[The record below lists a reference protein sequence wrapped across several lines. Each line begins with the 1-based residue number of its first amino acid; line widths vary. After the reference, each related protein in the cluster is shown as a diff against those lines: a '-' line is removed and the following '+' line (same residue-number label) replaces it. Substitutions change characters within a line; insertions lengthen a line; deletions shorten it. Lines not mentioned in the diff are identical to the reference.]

1 MPSYF
6 VDFFNCLFGMSLQDY
21 PNKQQLVQTK
31 NWTVD
36 WIF

>member
-1 MPSYF
+1 MR
-6 VDFFNCLFGMSLQDY
+6 LQDY

-31 NWTVD
+31 NWTID